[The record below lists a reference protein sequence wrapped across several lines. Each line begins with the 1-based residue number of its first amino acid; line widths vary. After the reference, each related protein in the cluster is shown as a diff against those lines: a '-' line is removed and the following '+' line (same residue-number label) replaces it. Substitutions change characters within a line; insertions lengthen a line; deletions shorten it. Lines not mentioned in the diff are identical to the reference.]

1 VNYTIYYTEQVTR
14 SIGRRQTQ
22 EKQLGKK
29 GEKEKKGG
37 LGDAVSPPYPWNQY
51 LCFLYIQQQY
61 REKGITKFVG
71 SFHSLFSKR
80 TTPYSCVDMS
90 EFSSKYIQ
98 TARKGCI
105 TLLFLR
111 EKGQQQLIR
120 MNSVHPLL
128 YWCCC
133 LLASPNPP
141 GFCFQNWN
149 VKIKSI
155 ERIDD
160 LSSASTSID
169 SFFFLSQNPSTH
181 ILAVKKR
188 ERDSRKESMCW

>member
-1 VNYTIYYTEQVTR
+1 MFPLYTA
-14 SIGRRQTQ
+14 
-22 EKQLGKK
+22 
-29 GEKEKKGG
+29 
-37 LGDAVSPPYPWNQY
+37 AVQ
-51 LCFLYIQQQY
+51 
-61 REKGITKFVG
+61 RERYNKVCRVL
-71 SFHSLFSKR
+71 SLSLFSKR

-169 SFFFLSQNPSTH
+169 SFFFSLKIHLHTYE
-181 ILAVKKR
+181 LWKKER
-188 ERDSRKESMCW
+188 EIVEKSLCVDVMSLQAAGVSID